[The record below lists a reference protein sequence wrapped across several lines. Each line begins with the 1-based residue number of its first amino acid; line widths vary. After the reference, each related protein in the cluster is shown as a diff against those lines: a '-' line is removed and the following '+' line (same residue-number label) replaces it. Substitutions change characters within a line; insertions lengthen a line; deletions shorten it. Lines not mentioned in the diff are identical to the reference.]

1 MALSHLL
8 DHFGLDPTRLLVACL
23 VAIWL
28 VRVAIV
34 LHRGRSPFPAGQV
47 PLRMMA
53 VLGSGGHTAEML
65 PLLQSLDPAVYT
77 PREYVLAASDSTSA
91 VRIETLEAKRLPA
104 GAAPTSRLLR
114 LPRAREVGQSYVSSV
129 FTTLHAL
136 VHAVGL
142 VFRSQPAVL
151 LCNGPGTCIPV
162 ALAALAL
169 RLLGVRYVT
178 VVYVESIC
186 RVTSLSL
193 SGKILLPFADHF
205 LVQWPQLARAHPRA
219 VYIGRLA

>member
-114 LPRAREVGQSYVSSV
+114 LPRAREVGVPCPV
-129 FTTLHAL
+129 DVAKGKGGPFGE
-136 VHAVGL
+136 VGAVD
-142 VFRSQPAVL
+142 AVEDL
-151 LCNGPGTCIPV
+151 FQGE
-162 ALAALAL
+162 A
-169 RLLGVRYVT
+169 
-178 VVYVESIC
+178 
-186 RVTSLSL
+186 
-193 SGKILLPFADHF
+193 F
-205 LVQWPQLARAHPRA
+205 L
-219 VYIGRLA
+219 